1 MSSKEDSSGG
11 STPGPAAPA
20 RTPPSAERW
29 RRIVGL
35 VEVALDL
42 EKPLRGAYLEAVTR
56 NDPELRRQV
65 HRMLRHFGIEGW
77 HDVPTPED
85 GSHAALAAERIG
97 PYRLLKVLGRGGMGV
112 VYLAERHDQEF
123 ERQVAVKVIGAGQDA
138 PIVHQRFLSERQILA
153 RFDHPH
159 IARLFEGGTTVDG
172 RPYFVL
178 EFVEGLP
185 LDAYCEEHR
194 LTLER
199 RLALFADVCS
209 AVSYAHQNL
218 VVHRDLKPSNI
229 LVDRE
234 GKAKLLDFGIAKL
247 LDPSAMPFE
256 IEPTRTSMR
265 PMTPSYAAPEQIAG
279 ARITTAT
286 DVYSLGVLLYR
297 LLTGRLPFELTGQLG
312 ADEMNALQRQD
323 PPRPSQVLAAAA
335 REGRPPA
342 TWAGQDAARIA
353 RGLRGDLDNIVR
365 KALRF
370 EPDQRYGAVAEL
382 ADDLRSYQ
390 RGEPVTATRDTPIY
404 TLGKFVRKYRW
415 VVAAT
420 GLVLVLLSAFLLASQ
435 RQAKLLARERDRAE
449 GSAREALV
457 TRDFLAGLLHVADGT
472 SLVDNKVPLGDLLD
486 QGFARLEKGEVESDS
501 ARAELFEVLAGSYES
516 LRDYRQAARA
526 RQNAAE
532 LAAKLGR
539 PSSVIQSNL
548 MAAAADHQIAG
559 NFPAAAAALEAARRH
574 AGPEDQL
581 QIDLQLLESDAQR
594 GDQASFRRRAN
605 LLLQGAAAEPAGEL
619 LAAGVLVLYLTFREN
634 QGAAQ
639 EVLDL
644 AARLRRIADGR
655 AAEIPYRE
663 LKSRILL
670 AEARAHLAVG
680 DHRKAL
686 AATEDQ
692 IRLSPRPAS
701 ERSTSGGLLN
711 RLMRAR
717 VRIAA
722 GELAQL
728 PAELDAIEQELAKLR
743 RLDPRD
749 PRTRFL
755 EARILL
761 LREALARRGGGPPPS
776 RAQCETAVSILAELQ
791 REMPSSYYIDY
802 NYARALLMV
811 GRREEARQ
819 WLLQLLGRGIRNVDV
834 IELAGEIGLELPPPS
849 PGWQLD
855 LPPWLEQRLAGNA
868 GAAAPSRP

>member
-1 MSSKEDSSGG
+1 MSDPDDSSDG
-11 STPGPAAPA
+11 STPSRAALS

-35 VEVALDL
+35 VEMALEL

-85 GSHAALAAERIG
+85 GGQAALAAERIG

-138 PIVHQRFLSERQILA
+138 PIVHQRFISERQILA

-159 IARLFEGGTTVDG
+159 IARLFEGGTTAQG

-178 EFVEGLP
+178 EYVEGLP

-194 LTLER
+194 LPLEQ

-234 GKAKLLDFGIAKL
+234 GKVKLLDFGIAKL

-297 LLTGRLPFELTGQLG
+297 LLAGRLPFELTGQLG
-312 ADEMNALQRQD
+312 ADEMNALQRLD
-323 PPRPSQVLAAAA
+323 PPRPSQVLEAALQD
-335 REGRPPA
+335 GTPPA
-342 TWAGQDAARIA
+342 TWAGQDLARIA

-370 EPDQRYGAVAEL
+370 EPDQRYGSVAEL

-415 VVAAT
+415 AVAAT
-420 GLVLVLLSAFLLASQ
+420 GLVLVLLSAFLLASR

-449 GSAREALV
+449 SSARETQL

-472 SLVDNKVPLGDLLD
+472 SLVDNKVPLADLLD
-486 QGFARLEKGEVESDS
+486 QGFARLERGEVASNS

-516 LRDYRQAARA
+516 LGDFRQGARA
-526 RQNAAE
+526 HQKAAD
-532 LAAKLGR
+532 LARELGR
-539 PSSVIQSNL
+539 PSAEIGPMLIAVARNHQFAGDFD
-548 MAAAADHQIAG
+548 AAIEA
-559 NFPAAAAALEAARRH
+559 FEAARRH
-574 AGPEDQL
+574 SLPAEQL
-581 QIDLQLLESDAQR
+581 QIDLRLLEGESQL
-594 GDQASFRRRAN
+594 DQVEPFRRRAN
-605 LLLQGAAAEPAGEL
+605 RLLRELDPGPGGELVALNILTLYLNFLENQGAAAETVELGSRIGALIGARKTEPEWSELHLRVLWATSWAHLLLGEHRQS
-619 LAAGVLVLYLTFREN
+619 LAAQEEVFRMSGGGPEQRSNPGRLVAALYLTRTRILTGELE
-634 QGAAQ
+634 QAAA
-639 EVLDL
+639 DL
-644 AARLRRIADGR
+644 EGL
-655 AAEIPYRE
+655 AAEID
-663 LKSRILL
+663 KM
-670 AEARAHLAVG
+670 
-680 DHRKAL
+680 
-686 AATEDQ
+686 Q
-692 IRLSPRPAS
+692 
-701 ERSTSGGLLN
+701 
-711 RLMRAR
+711 
-717 VRIAA
+717 
-722 GELAQL
+722 Q
-728 PAELDAIEQELAKLR
+728 
-743 RLDPRD
+743 LDPRN
-749 PRTRFL
+749 PHARFL
-755 EARILL
+755 AAQ
-761 LREALARRGGGPPPS
+761 LRLVRVDLAGRSGRPPLRGDL
-776 RAQCETAVSILAELQ
+776 ETALGLMAELH
-791 REMPSSYYIDY
+791 REMPASFTDLG
-802 NYARALLMV
+802 YARALLLS
-811 GRREEARQ
+811 GRRQEARRILAENVQ
-819 WLLQLLGRGIRNVDV
+819 RGTRNA
-834 IELAGEIGLELPPPS
+834 ELVALAAEAGLELPPPS
-849 PGWQLD
+849 PAWQLE
-855 LPPWLEQRLAGNA
+855 LPPWLEERLAGA
-868 GAAAPSRP
+868 VRAAAGP